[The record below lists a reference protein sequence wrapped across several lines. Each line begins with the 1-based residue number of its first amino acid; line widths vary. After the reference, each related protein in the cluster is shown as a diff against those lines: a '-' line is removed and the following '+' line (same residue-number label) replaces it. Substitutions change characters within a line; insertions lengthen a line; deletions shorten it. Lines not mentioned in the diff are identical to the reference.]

1 MGRWVAGD
9 PAVRPLSDAPYLR
22 GRQNAL
28 GLDADLL
35 AGTTKNPSRQ
45 GLPWRLTRD
54 SLYSDCCSPIANY
67 REL

>member
-9 PAVRPLSDAPYLR
+9 PAVRPLPDAPYLR

-54 SLYSDCCSPIANY
+54 SL
-67 REL
+67 